1 MHNLT
6 LGNDSNYSYEWASN
20 ISIRDICE
28 NVARTTYTIPKDE
41 EGNLDVRYMYTDKE
55 DDTLINYMKTGNY
68 TEASAFIDEFY
79 HSRNVFPNY
88 KRYIIYNI
96 ANTVIKY
103 LVSTNTENGTLTS
116 FATTLFE
123 SENMNCFYHK
133 IKQSIAVICEKNVPQ
148 PGNKLCVRVHGYVEE
163 NYLDK
168 NLSVNQIAD
177 ALNLNY
183 IYLSSSFKKY
193 SGEGVLSYINKIRVA
208 KSKFLLDNLN
218 ISIEDV
224 ALSVGYS
231 TLKTYVRV
239 FKQIEGISPAS
250 YRKHIIK
257 SEFNRHNPDHQ

>member
-1 MHNLT
+1 MKHLT

-28 NVARTTYTIPKDE
+28 NVAHTTYTIPKDKD
-41 EGNLDVRYMYTDKE
+41 GNLDVRYMYTNKE
-55 DDTLINYMKTGNY
+55 EDTLINHLKTGNY
-68 TEASAFIDEFY
+68 SEASAFIDIFY
-79 HSRNVFPNY
+79 QNRNMFPNY

-96 ANTVIKY
+96 ANTIIKY
-103 LVSTNTENGTLTS
+103 LIGINTKSDTLTS
-116 FATTLFE
+116 FTTTLFK
-123 SENMNCFYHK
+123 SENMNRFYHK
-133 IKQSIAVICEKNVPQ
+133 LKQTIAVICERNVPQ
-148 PGNKLCVRVHGYVEE
+148 PGNKLCVRVHSYVEE

-193 SGEGVLSYINKIRVA
+193 SGEGLLNYINQIRVA

-239 FKQIEGISPAS
+239 FKQIEGISPAN
-250 YRKHIIK
+250 YRKYIIK
-257 SEFNRHNPDHQ
+257 SEFNRHNSALQ